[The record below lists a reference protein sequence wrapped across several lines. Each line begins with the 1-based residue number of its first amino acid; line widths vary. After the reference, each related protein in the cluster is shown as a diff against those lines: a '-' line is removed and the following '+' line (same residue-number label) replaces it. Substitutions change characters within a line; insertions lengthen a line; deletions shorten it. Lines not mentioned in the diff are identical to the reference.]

1 MNIRISEESINSKV
15 KTIYL
20 YIIIIFSIPTI
31 ILLYKSIEWHPI
43 LDSPIFQYIA
53 YKILNGVTPY
63 KEIFDMNLP
72 GTYWIHIITIKI
84 FGLNS
89 IGFRITDLIFL
100 FIILLSGGLILK
112 EYGSVAVF
120 TFIAV
125 FSGIHL
131 AGGEANMG
139 ERDYFMT
146 GFVGLSLYFIIQ
158 YIKKS
163 KNINLFIAGIF
174 IGYAGFIKP
183 TSYILYFLIVLI
195 LLIKKKGNN
204 KIIMDSIL
212 LTIGVCI
219 FPGIFTYWLYKNG
232 GINDFV
238 NICVNYLPIYQ
249 NGSISS
255 TFKLIYSIWKS
266 PLDILIAG
274 SLIILPIVYD
284 NLFKQD
290 KKRETTY
297 LLLFVGVLF
306 FLFNFV
312 IKGQAENKYRLYPGY
327 YFFAIYAGI
336 IISTTLKEENLK
348 TKLSGTIY
356 LMISMSIICMYTI
369 LTIYKKNSEINYNS
383 YITKEKETEKEII
396 KILRK
401 NGIRKD
407 EKIQIFD
414 VVGGANIL
422 LKLGVN
428 PATKYLQEVHFT
440 EMQWKGNFPLYLQ
453 KQWDNFIFTLYS
465 EKPEYIVMLKSS
477 YFYREKVSN
486 IGVEYEVRNLLN
498 RFYHI
503 INENNQFII
512 YKLK

>member
-1 MNIRISEESINSKV
+1 MNIKISVDSINGRIQD
-15 KTIYL
+15 IYL

-31 ILLYKSIEWHPI
+31 ILLYRSIHWHPI

-53 YKILNGVTPY
+53 YKIINGIIPY
-63 KEIFDMNLP
+63 REIFDMNLP

-84 FGLNS
+84 FGLNA
-89 IGFRITDLIFL
+89 IGFRIIDLIFL
-100 FIILLSGGLILK
+100 LFILLSGSLILK
-112 EYGSVAVF
+112 KYGSIAVL
-120 TFIAV
+120 TFIAL
-125 FSGIHL
+125 FTGIHL

-139 ERDYFMT
+139 ERDYFMM
-146 GFVGLSLYFIIQ
+146 GFVGFSMYFIIK
-158 YIKKS
+158 YIKKG

-195 LLIKKKGNN
+195 LLIKKKGIS
-204 KIIMDSIL
+204 KIIIDSVL

-232 GINDFV
+232 GINDFI

-255 TFKLIYSIWKS
+255 IFKLIYSIWKS
-266 PLDILIAG
+266 PLGILIVG

-284 NLFKQD
+284 NLFIKD

-297 LLLFVGVLF
+297 LLLFIGIIF
-306 FLFNFV
+306 FMFNFF
-312 IKGQAENKYRLYPGY
+312 IKGQAENVYRLYPGY

-336 IISTTLKEENLK
+336 IVSTTLKEENLK
-348 TKLSGTIY
+348 TKLSGAIY
-356 LMISMSIICMYTI
+356 LMVSMSIICMYTI
-369 LTIYKKNSEINYNS
+369 LTIYKQPSEINHYS
-383 YITKEKETEKEII
+383 YITKEKETEKKII
-396 KILRK
+396 KKLRK
-401 NGIRKD
+401 DGIKRD

-414 VVGGANIL
+414 VIGGANIL
-422 LKLGVN
+422 LKLGLN

-440 EMQWKGNFPLYLQ
+440 EMQWKGIFPLFLQ

-465 EKPEYIVMLKSS
+465 EKPEYIVLLKSS

-486 IGVEYEVRNLLN
+486 IGVEYEVRYLLN

-503 INENNQFII
+503 INKNNQFII